1 MTGKISS
8 GNKIFSE
15 TLFGNS
21 NEPSNNEKLW
31 FSIILAFVIFFVY
44 LFINLFYGVYI
55 YSGSHNISLITSVAF
70 IVLTVILIRY
80 FIDIDFKDMDF

>member
-1 MTGKISS
+1 MTISS

-15 TLFGNS
+15 TLLGN
-21 NEPSNNEKLW
+21 NNEASNGEKWW

-55 YSGSHNISLITSVAF
+55 YGGSHNNVSLITSVAF